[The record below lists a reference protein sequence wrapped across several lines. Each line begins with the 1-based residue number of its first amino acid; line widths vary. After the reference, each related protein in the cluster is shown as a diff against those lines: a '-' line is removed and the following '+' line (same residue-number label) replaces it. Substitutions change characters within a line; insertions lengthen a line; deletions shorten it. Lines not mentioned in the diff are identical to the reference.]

1 MRVGTNRYF
10 SKFFSKKSA
19 DQQKLIFEISIK
31 IKCLTT
37 ACLSKHASLE
47 IFANH
52 AGPSDYESDDNAT
65 AADSWNNPDLEPVP
79 MAPLPTAAPSNQ
91 VGNTQLAGPSAEGL
105 ANGPI
110 AQRLRP
116 SMVA

>member
-1 MRVGTNRYF
+1 MQ
-10 SKFFSKKSA
+10 
-19 DQQKLIFEISIK
+19 D
-31 IKCLTT
+31 
-37 ACLSKHASLE
+37 
-47 IFANH
+47 
-52 AGPSDYESDDNAT
+52 PDYESDDNAT